1 MRIYS
6 PGEKCLGKGEFVA
19 NKPYEKFKELGAH
32 ALSNEELLAI
42 ILRTGTNNK
51 PALKIAEEILNTKD
65 AYDGKL
71 MGLYHKSLKQL
82 MEIDGIGEVKAI
94 KLKCLTE
101 LSLRM
106 AKERLENKITFQS
119 PEDIAEYYMET
130 CRHLEIEKVF
140 LLCLDS
146 QLKLI
151 KECVLSQGTINAS
164 LISPR
169 EIFIQALEAKAVHI
183 LLVHNHPSGNP
194 TPSRQDIEISKK
206 VMEAG
211 EMMDIRLL
219 DHIIIGDHSY
229 VSLKAQ
235 KII

>member
-1 MRIYS
+1 MT
-6 PGEKCLGKGEFVA
+6 
-19 NKPYEKFKELGAH
+19 NKPYEKFKELGAN

-51 PALKIAEEILNTKD
+51 PALKIAEEILNTND

-101 LSLRM
+101 LSIRM
-106 AKERLENKITFQS
+106 AKERLESRTLFQT
-119 PEDIAEYYMET
+119 PEAIASYYMES
-130 CRHLEIEKVF
+130 CRHLEVEKVF
-140 LLCLDS
+140 LISLDN
-146 QLKLI
+146 QLRLI
-151 KECVLSQGTINAS
+151 KECELSKGTISAS
-164 LISPR
+164 LVSPR
-169 EIFIQALEAKAVHI
+169 EVFIEALNAKAVHI
-183 LLVHNHPSGNP
+183 LLIHNHPSGDP
-194 TPSRQDIEISKK
+194 RPSRADIEISKK

-211 EMMDIRLL
+211 EMLDIRLL

-229 VSLKAQ
+229 VSLKEQ

>member
-1 MRIYS
+1 MK
-6 PGEKCLGKGEFVA
+6 E
-19 NKPYEKFKELGAH
+19 KPYEKFKKYGAT

-42 ILRTGTNNK
+42 ILRTGTNKK
-51 PALKIAEEILNTKD
+51 PALAVAEEVLNTQD

-71 MGLYHKSLKQL
+71 MGLYHKSLDQL
-82 MEIDGIGEVKAI
+82 MKIDGIGEVKAI

-101 LSLRM
+101 LSVRM
-106 AKERLENKITFQS
+106 ARERLENRMVFQR
-119 PEDIAEYYMET
+119 PEDIALYYMET
-130 CRHLEIEKVF
+130 CRHLEVEKVF

-146 QLKLI
+146 QLRLI
-151 KECVLSQGTINAS
+151 KECILTTGTINCS

-169 EIFIQALEAKAVHI
+169 EVFLTALEAKAVHI
-183 LLVHNHPSGNP
+183 LLLHNHPSGDP
-194 TPSRQDIEISKK
+194 SPSRQDIEISKK

-211 EMMDIRLL
+211 EVIGIKLL
-219 DHIIIGDHSY
+219 DHIIIGDQTY

>member
-1 MRIYS
+1 MRCYS
-6 PGEKCLGKGEFVA
+6 PGEKCLGKGEEVA
-19 NKPYEKFKELGAH
+19 NKPYEKFKELGAE

-51 PALKIAEEILNTKD
+51 PAIKIAEEILNTKD
-65 AYDGKL
+65 AYAGKL

-106 AKERLENKITFQS
+106 AKERLENRMIFRS
-119 PEDIAEYYMET
+119 PEDIAGYYMET

-140 LLCLDS
+140 LLCLDN

-169 EIFIQALEAKAVHI
+169 EIFIHAVESKAVHI
-183 LLVHNHPSGNP
+183 LLIHNHPSGNP
-194 TPSRQDIEISKK
+194 TPSKKDIEISKK
-206 VMEAG
+206 VMAAG
-211 EMMDIRLL
+211 EMMDISLL

-235 KII
+235 KLI

>member
-1 MRIYS
+1 MS
-6 PGEKCLGKGEFVA
+6 
-19 NKPYEKFKELGAH
+19 NKPYEKFKEFGAC

-42 ILRTGTNNK
+42 ILRTGTNNR
-51 PALKIAEEILNTKD
+51 PALKVAEEVLHSKD

-71 MGLYHKSLKQL
+71 MGLYHKSIKQL

-101 LSLRM
+101 LSIRM
-106 AKERLENKITFQS
+106 AKERLENRQIFQT
-119 PEDIAEYYMET
+119 PEDIAKYYMESL
-130 CRHLEIEKVF
+130 RHLTVEKVF

-146 QLKLI
+146 QLHLL
-151 KECVLSQGTINAS
+151 KECELSKGTINAS

-169 EIFIQALEAKAVHI
+169 EIFIEALNAEAVHI
-183 LLVHNHPSGNP
+183 LLIHNHPSGNP
-194 TPSRQDIEISKK
+194 NPSRADIQISKK

-211 EMMDIRLL
+211 EMIDIHLL

-229 VSLKAQ
+229 ISLKEQ

>member
-1 MRIYS
+1 M
-6 PGEKCLGKGEFVA
+6 A
-19 NKPYEKFKELGAH
+19 NKPYEKFKELGAK

-51 PALKIAEEILNTKD
+51 PAIKVAEEILNTND

-71 MGLYHKSLKQL
+71 TGLYHKSLKQL

-106 AKERLENKITFQS
+106 AKERLENKTIFQS
-119 PEDIAEYYMET
+119 PEDIAGYYMET
-130 CRHLEIEKVF
+130 CRHLEVEMVF

-164 LISPR
+164 LVSPR

-211 EMMDIRLL
+211 EMIDIRLL
-219 DHIIIGDHSY
+219 DHIIIGDHTY

>member
-1 MRIYS
+1 MT
-6 PGEKCLGKGEFVA
+6 
-19 NKPYEKFKELGAH
+19 NKPYEKFKEFGAG

-51 PALKIAEEILNTKD
+51 PAIKIAEEILNTND

-71 MGLYHKSLKQL
+71 MSLHHKSLKQL
-82 MEIDGIGEVKAI
+82 MDVEGIGEVKAI

-101 LSLRM
+101 LSIRM
-106 AKERLENKITFQS
+106 AKERLENRNVFKEPS
-119 PEDIAEYYMET
+119 DIAMYYMET
-130 CRHLEIEKVF
+130 CRHLEVEQVY
-140 LLCLDS
+140 LLCLDN
-146 QLKLI
+146 QLRLI
-151 KECVLSQGTINAS
+151 KEYVLSTGTINAS

-169 EIFIQALEAKAVHI
+169 EIFIKALEAKAVHI
-183 LLVHNHPSGNP
+183 LLVHNHPSGDP
-194 TPSRQDIEISKK
+194 TPSRADIEISKK

-211 EMMDIRLL
+211 EMIDIHLL

-229 VSLKAQ
+229 ISLKEQ

>member
-1 MRIYS
+1 M
-6 PGEKCLGKGEFVA
+6 PK
-19 NKPYEKFKELGAH
+19 KPYEKFKELGAS

-51 PALKIAEEILNTKD
+51 PALKVAEEILNTKD

-101 LSLRM
+101 LSIRM
-106 AKERLENKITFQS
+106 AKERLENRMVFQT
-119 PEDIAEYYMET
+119 PEDIATYYMESV
-130 CRHLEIEKVF
+130 RHLEVEKVI
-140 LLCLDS
+140 LLCLDA
-146 QLKLI
+146 QLKLL
-151 KECVLSQGTINAS
+151 KECELSKGTINAS

-169 EIFIQALEAKAVHI
+169 EVFIEALNAKAVHI
-183 LLVHNHPSGNP
+183 LLIHNHPSGD
-194 TPSRQDIEISKK
+194 PSPSYADIDISKK
-206 VMEAG
+206 IMDAG
-211 EMMDIRLL
+211 EMLNIRLL
-219 DHIIIGDHSY
+219 DHVIIGDHSY
-229 VSLKAQ
+229 VSLKEQ

>member
-1 MRIYS
+1 M
-6 PGEKCLGKGEFVA
+6 A
-19 NKPYEKFKELGAH
+19 NKPYEKFKELGAE

-51 PALKIAEEILNTKD
+51 PALKIAEEVLNTKD

-101 LSLRM
+101 LSIRM
-106 AKERLENKITFQS
+106 AKERLENRNIFHS
-119 PEDIAEYYMET
+119 PEDIATYYMET
-130 CRHLEIEKVF
+130 CRHLEVEKV
-140 LLCLDS
+140 LLFCLDN
-146 QLKLI
+146 QLHLI
-151 KECVLSQGTINAS
+151 KECVLSSGTINAS

-169 EIFIQALEAKAVHI
+169 EVFIQALEAKAVHI
-183 LLVHNHPSGNP
+183 LLVHNHPGGDP
-194 TPSRQDIEISKK
+194 TPSRQDIEISKR
-206 VMEAG
+206 VMESG
-211 EMMDIRLL
+211 ELMDIRLL